1 MILKMKDLLNEA
13 PDFSKP
19 RVDDYVRDGNVLF
32 GKIVSIMSH
41 QGKKLAFVK
50 QMKGKFGKAVIEIGY
65 NYNKLKDSGKKNVG
79 RVIWS
84 PK

>member
-1 MILKMKDLLNEA
+1 MIKLKDILKEA

-41 QGKKLAFVK
+41 KGEKMAFVK
-50 QMKGKFGKAVIEIGY
+50 QIKGKFGKAVIEIGY